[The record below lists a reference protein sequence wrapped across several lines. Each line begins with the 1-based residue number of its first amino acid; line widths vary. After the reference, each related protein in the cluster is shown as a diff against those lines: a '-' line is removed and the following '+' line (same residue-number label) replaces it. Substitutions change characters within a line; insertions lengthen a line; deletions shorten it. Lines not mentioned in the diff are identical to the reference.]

1 MSLTGQRSEGFPFN
15 PSSSV
20 PLFLFRRF
28 CSIGWKDRMEVED
41 VWVSNLD
48 HLLSCASLTHLQ
60 LVPRHWKVE
69 TFSLAWDRRL
79 TQQEKERDVYS
90 DSQGSPAPPAGVHT
104 MAVLCSAPVPP
115 EGKGLNHCW
124 ETCQEAWIRR
134 RDILFLVPHVLF
146 ACSSQ
151 HSLKPLLI
159 KLPSCFFYSQSS
171 EKAPN
176 EHLQTQN
183 FA

>member
-151 HSLKPLLI
+151 HS
-159 KLPSCFFYSQSS
+159 
-171 EKAPN
+171 A
-176 EHLQTQN
+176 
-183 FA
+183 